1 MEKEIDYWLS
11 DPEEHD
17 FPAAQ
22 DYLEL
27 LYSPAEAK
35 KKVDLLRNAPTIQ
48 KKAKDILRASMLTML
63 PKTNIHV
70 KTNLKRVKKGLKLSP
85 ILLVRGNDKLIIADG
100 YHRVCAIYF
109 LSEDLIV
116 PCRLV

>member
-1 MEKEIDYWLS
+1 MDKYWLD

-27 LYSPAEAK
+27 VYAPDVAK
-35 KKVDLLRNAPTIQ
+35 EKVELLKKAQTIP
-48 KKAKDILRASMLTML
+48 KKAKDILRASMLPML
-63 PKTNIHV
+63 PRTNVHV
-70 KTNLKRVKKGLKLSP
+70 KMNIKKVNKGKKLSP
-85 ILLVRGNDKLIIADG
+85 ILLVRGSDKLIIADG